1 MFIKESNTKLSLK
14 ALLWEFLKIGA
25 LGFGGGMS
33 IIALMEKELIKK
45 RKVID
50 LEEFLHGVAFGQFL
64 GPFAVNTAI
73 FIGMRLYG
81 VVAGI
86 LSAVAFML
94 PSVILVMIL
103 SHIYFSYHTIPSL
116 QTALVGLGPVVI
128 AIIVAAAWSMG
139 KKALKNAFAYV
150 ITLLSLLLT
159 FYNINT
165 AYILIFF
172 GVIGI
177 VRGLIIEKKLFIT
190 NKLLSAFPFILTGT
204 KLSSLP
210 ELFIN
215 FFKTGLVFFGGG
227 FVLVPILHE
236 ELVTQLRWLTEREF
250 IDGVAISNLTP
261 GPIAVLGTFA
271 GYKVY
276 GVIGAILSTSALFLP
291 GVILM
296 VLLTKGY
303 NMLKDVNIF
312 QYFLSGVTPAVI
324 GLIVNAALKL
334 APSSLANIPSLIFFL
349 ISLPLLIKFKWH
361 PAYLLLIGA
370 ILGMMGII
378 Q

>member
-1 MFIKESNTKLSLK
+1 MKEGSAKISLK
-14 ALLWEFLKIGA
+14 ALLWEFLKIGSI
-25 LGFGGGMS
+25 GFGGGMS
-33 IIALMEKELIKK
+33 IIALIEKELIKK

-50 LEEFLHGVAFGQFL
+50 LEEFLHGIAFGQIL

-81 VVAGI
+81 IFAGV

-94 PSVILVMIL
+94 PSVILVIIL
-103 SHIYFSYHTIPSL
+103 SKIYFAYHTIPSL
-116 QTALVGLGPVVI
+116 QAALVGLGPVVI
-128 AIIVAAAWSMG
+128 ALIISAAWSMG
-139 KKALKNAFAYV
+139 KKGLKNVFAY
-150 ITLLSLLLT
+150 IIALLSLLLT
-159 FYNINT
+159 YYYKINT

-177 VRGLIIEKKLFIT
+177 VRGLIIEKKLFKT
-190 NKLLSAFPFILTGT
+190 NKLLSAFPFILTGA
-204 KLSSLP
+204 KLSLLP

-227 FVLVPILHE
+227 FVLIPILHE
-236 ELVTQLRWLTEREF
+236 ELVTQLKWLTEREF

-261 GPIAVLGTFA
+261 GPIAVLATFA

-276 GVIGAILSTSALFLP
+276 GVFGAIISTSALFLP

-296 VLLTKGY
+296 LFLTMGY
-303 NMLKDVNIF
+303 NMLKDVTVF

-324 GLIVNAALKL
+324 GLVVDAALKL
-334 APSSLANIPSLIFFL
+334 APSSLINIPSYILFV
-349 ISLPLLIKFKWH
+349 ISLSLLIRFNWH
-361 PAYLLLIGA
+361 PAFVLAIGA
-370 ILGMMGII
+370 VAGMLGVL

>member
-1 MFIKESNTKLSLK
+1 MKEGTAKISLK
-14 ALLWEFLKIGA
+14 ALLWEFLKIGTI
-25 LGFGGGMS
+25 GFGGGMS
-33 IIALMEKELIKK
+33 IIALIEKELIKK
-45 RKVID
+45 RNVID
-50 LEEFLHGVAFGQFL
+50 LEEFLHGIAFGQIL

-73 FIGMRLYG
+73 FIAMRLYG
-81 VVAGI
+81 FVAGI

-94 PSVILVMIL
+94 PSVILVIIL
-103 SHIYFSYHTIPSL
+103 SQIYFAYHTIPSL

-128 AIIVAAAWSMG
+128 ALIISAAWSMG
-139 KKALKNAFAYV
+139 KKALKNVFAH
-150 ITLLSLLLT
+150 IIALLSLLLS
-159 FYNINT
+159 FYKINT

-172 GVIGI
+172 GLIGI
-177 VRGLIIEKKLFIT
+177 VRGLIIEKKRFKT
-190 NKLLSAFPFILTGT
+190 NKLLSVFPFILTGA

-236 ELVTQLRWLTEREF
+236 ELVTQLKWLTEREF

-261 GPIAVLGTFA
+261 GPIAVLATFA

-276 GVIGAILSTSALFLP
+276 GVLGAIISTSALFLP

-296 VLLTKGY
+296 LFLTKGY
-303 NMLKDVNIF
+303 NMLKDVTVF

-324 GLIVNAALKL
+324 GLVVNAALKL
-334 APSSLANIPSLIFFL
+334 APSSLINIPSYVLFV

-361 PAYLLLIGA
+361 PAFVLAIGA
-370 ILGMMGII
+370 VAGMLGVI